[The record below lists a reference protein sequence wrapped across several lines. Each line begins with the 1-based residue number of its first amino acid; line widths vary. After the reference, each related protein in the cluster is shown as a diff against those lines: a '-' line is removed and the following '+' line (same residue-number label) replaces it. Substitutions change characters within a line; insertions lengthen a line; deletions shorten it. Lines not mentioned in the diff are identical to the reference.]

1 MQKITPC
8 LWFDD
13 QAEAAANFYT
23 AIFKNS
29 KIKRIAR
36 YGAAAAKVS
45 GKSKGTVMTVLFQLE
60 GQEFLALNG
69 GPQFTF
75 SPAISLIV
83 NCRTQAEIDALWQ
96 KLSVDG
102 NGQCGWL
109 KDKYGV
115 SWQIVPTVVGEM
127 LQSRDAQKSERVM
140 QAILQMEKID
150 IKTLR
155 QACGKN
161 SHGGKNHDLKK

>member
-8 LWFDD
+8 LWFND
-13 QAEAAANFYT
+13 QAEEAANFY
-23 AIFKNS
+23 ASVFKNS
-29 KIKRIAR
+29 RIKRIAR
-36 YGAAAAKVS
+36 YGEAAAKVS

-83 NCRTQAEIDALWQ
+83 NYRTQAEIDALWK

-102 NGQCGWL
+102 KGQCGWL

-115 SWQIVPTVVGEM
+115 SWQIVPTIVGELM
-127 LQSRDAQKSERVM
+127 QSRDAQKSERVM
-140 QAILQMEKID
+140 KAILQMEKIN

-161 SHGGKNHDLKK
+161 SLRRTKT

>member
-1 MQKITPC
+1 MQKVTPC

-13 QAEAAANFYT
+13 KAEAAANFYT
-23 AIFKNS
+23 SIFKNS
-29 KIKRIAR
+29 KIKDIAR
-36 YGAAAAKVS
+36 YGEAGSKVS

-83 NCRTQAEIDALWQ
+83 NCETQAEIDALWK

-102 NGQCGWL
+102 KGQCGWL
-109 KDKYGV
+109 KDEFGM
-115 SWQIVPTVVGEM
+115 SWQIVPTVVGRM
-127 LQSRDAQKSERVM
+127 MQSKDAEKSERVM
-140 QAILQMEKID
+140 KAILQMGKID
-150 IKTLR
+150 IQTLK
-155 QACGKN
+155 QAYGKN
-161 SHGGKNHDLKK
+161 SRRRKKT

>member
-8 LWFDD
+8 LWFNT
-13 QAEAAANFYT
+13 QAEEAAKFYVS
-23 AIFKNS
+23 IFKNS
-29 KIKRIAR
+29 RLASVTR
-36 YGAAAAKVS
+36 YGEAGAKVS

-69 GPQFTF
+69 GPQFAF

-83 NCRTQAEIDALWQ
+83 NCKTQAEIDALWK

-102 NGQCGWL
+102 KGQCGWL
-109 KDKYGV
+109 KDKYGM
-115 SWQIVPTVVGEM
+115 SWQIVPTVVGKM
-127 LQSRDAQKSERVM
+127 MQSKDAEKSERAM
-140 QAILQMEKID
+140 KAIVQMEKID

-155 QACGKN
+155 RAYGEN
-161 SHGGKNHDLKK
+161 SRRRKKP

>member
-13 QAEAAANFYT
+13 QAEEAANFYA

-29 KIKRIAR
+29 KIKTIAR
-36 YGAAAAKVS
+36 YGEAGAKVS
-45 GKSKGTVMTVLFQLE
+45 GKSRGTVMTVLFQLE

-83 NCRTQAEIDALWQ
+83 NCKTQAEIDALW
-96 KLSVDG
+96 KNLSVDG
-102 NGQCGWL
+102 KGQCGWL

-115 SWQIVPTVVGEM
+115 SWQIVPTVVGGM
-127 LQSRDAQKSERVM
+127 MQSQDAEKSGRVM
-140 QAILQMEKID
+140 KAILKMGKID

-155 QACGKN
+155 QAYGKN
-161 SHGGKNHDLKK
+161 SRRRKKP